1 MTKKERKGGKTIE
14 TKYGPVLTAQEFE
27 LFFLFTTNC
36 RLQSPLDTLKKQILS
51 DDRTMIVGKD
61 NFKDRFAMFACIALG
76 DEGIHSS
83 PKVLKS
89 EQDGKDEG
97 NT

>member
-1 MTKKERKGGKTIE
+1 
-14 TKYGPVLTAQEFE
+14 
-27 LFFLFTTNC
+27 
-36 RLQSPLDTLKKQILS
+36 
-51 DDRTMIVGKD
+51 MIVGKDNFKD

-76 DEGIHSS
+76 DEGIYSS

-97 NT
+97 NTWTKRIFTSNTSLIL

>member
-1 MTKKERKGGKTIE
+1 
-14 TKYGPVLTAQEFE
+14 
-27 LFFLFTTNC
+27 
-36 RLQSPLDTLKKQILS
+36 LQIANPLDTLKKEILS
-51 DDRTMIVGKD
+51 DDRTMIVGKDNFKD

-76 DEGIHSS
+76 DEGIYSS